1 MAASLSELA
10 REHRTVLGAAGAAC
24 ELSKACV
31 ANVYG
36 ATAERRVLPE
46 GTIVIAAAPIRPAWV
61 IPTRPGLP
69 GTVPVPAIDSGSAAI
84 AELGRQLFTD
94 RHLSSTGTVACATCH
109 NPSQRDYEWLMRAA
123 GLSGVRVVDLT
134 PMAVRASVRMLRCL
148 ERVDAGEG
156 WIRVS
161 QRYLD
166 AFLDDRLRY
175 LLVSGSRDS

>member
-1 MAASLSELA
+1 
-10 REHRTVLGAAGAAC
+10 
-24 ELSKACV
+24 
-31 ANVYG
+31 
-36 ATAERRVLPE
+36 
-46 GTIVIAAAPIRPAWV
+46 
-61 IPTRPGLP
+61 
-69 GTVPVPAIDSGSAAI
+69 
-84 AELGRQLFTD
+84 
-94 RHLSSTGTVACATCH
+94 
-109 NPSQRDYEWLMRAA
+109 MRAA